1 MMDSFLKSQKKYTII
16 SLFLLLMVLLIQ
28 SGAYCEESFVFA
40 PFISRLKAVESNSR
54 INITWKDSRDID
66 GTYLIYR
73 HTEEINRNNF
83 TDSFLVDEIPAG
95 IEHYSDSAVNNT
107 DFYYAVIAKNKEGN
121 IFDIFLPY
129 RNITLKPVAI
139 KSIEKIGVNA
149 ASVRYLTAAA
159 AKDSIFLDF
168 NADTTERY
176 LAVLR
181 HVEPIFGREDILSS
195 TLLNIIPSYRKSYTD
210 YPIPGVPYY
219 YCVID
224 AELLKN
230 LSGELIPFEN
240 TTLSAAEIP
249 LTPGQEMQSNLSAL
263 RAEPLPGFKINNYL
277 ETGSRIKTAGPEYN
291 ISFQKISDSTKN
303 KIDLLISGYN
313 INTEELIPVTLEMPE
328 KTVKNAKTGEEIR
341 LSVIIEKYFLKNNWR
356 ESVTNLLDLSRT
368 TERKSLKNRISFYLG
383 QSYYFLGRPEY
394 AFFEFLKS
402 SESFYPESRFWMDK
416 ILLSY

>member
-1 MMDSFLKSQKKYTII
+1 MKSFFKSKKKYTII
-16 SLFLLLMVLLIQ
+16 GFFSLLLILLLQ
-28 SGAYCEESFVFA
+28 PGAPCEENFVFA
-40 PFISRLKAVESNSR
+40 PFISRLKAVESNSL

-83 TDSFLVDEIPAG
+83 ADAFLVDEIPQGA
-95 IEHYSDSAVNNT
+95 ENYSDSTINNT

-129 RNITLKPVAI
+129 RNITLKPVSI
-139 KSIEKIGVNA
+139 KSIDKIGENT

-168 NADTTERY
+168 NADSPERY

-181 HVEPIFGREDILSS
+181 HIEPIFGREDILSS
-195 TLLNIIPSYRKSYTD
+195 TILNIIPSYRKSYTD

-230 LSGELIPFEN
+230 LNAELIPFEN
-240 TTLSAAEIP
+240 TTLSAAEIA
-249 LTPGQEMQSNLSAL
+249 LTPGQEKQSNLSAL

-291 ISFQKISDSTKN
+291 ISFKKISDSTKN

-328 KTVKNAKTGEEIR
+328 KTVKNGKTAEEIR
-341 LSVIIEKYFLKNNWR
+341 LSVIIEKYFLKRNWQ
-356 ESVTNLLDLSRT
+356 ESVKNLLDLSRT
-368 TERKSLKNRISFYLG
+368 SERKSLKNRVSFYLG
-383 QSYYFLGRPEY
+383 QSYYFLDRPEY

-402 SESFYPESRFWMDK
+402 SESFYPESRVWLDK